1 MTNDDWVDS
10 TVPIG
15 GGASNTQEVSGTG
28 VVDFTGTGL
37 SMNFTSK
44 SGTDTITVTRLDRAP
59 NSSPDLDTVFDSQY
73 WVVNQFGSG
82 TFDANLTFT
91 VNEDITA
98 SDESNPVFIRLC
110 NRESNSDGVWAYA
123 EGAVSVSSNSD
134 AATFDNIT
142 NFSQLILGRAEF
154 TPVNAGL
161 TGVYVSSVAWGDYDN
176 DGDLD
181 ILLTGADSGWNPI
194 SQVYRND
201 GGAFTDI
208 SAGLTGVRYSSV
220 AWGDY
225 DNDGD
230 LDILLTGWDSGGSRI
245 SKVCRNNRG
254 SNTFTVNSV
263 PNPPSNLQTSV
274 VGQNATLSWS
284 AASDSQTPTDGL
296 TYNLR
301 MGTSS
306 GGVDAVSPMAFVG
319 GGDDGLRKI
328 AALGSQNHNTSWTL
342 NLSDDTTYYWSVQAL
357 DTGFMGSE
365 FAGEGTFTINA
376 LPTVTSFS
384 PPDEGNILVGG
395 ELVIQ
400 FSEDM
405 FAQSGKNITIYN
417 SNGSQFEQTP
427 ADDSRVT
434 VSGSQVT
441 INPDNDF
448 VDGNSYYVNIDAG
461 AFKDSAGNDYAG
473 ISDDTT
479 WNFTAGTGAF
489 PGAALDFDGSDDYVE
504 VSDDIS
510 LNVTNTLTME
520 VWVKLD
526 NSGNDQKVVGKT
538 PINSG

>member
-181 ILLTGADSGWNPI
+181 ILLTG
-194 SQVYRND
+194 
-201 GGAFTDI
+201 
-208 SAGLTGVRYSSV
+208 
-220 AWGDY
+220 
-225 DNDGD
+225 
-230 LDILLTGWDSGGSRI
+230 WDSGGSRI

-274 VGQNATLSWS
+274 DGQNATLSWS